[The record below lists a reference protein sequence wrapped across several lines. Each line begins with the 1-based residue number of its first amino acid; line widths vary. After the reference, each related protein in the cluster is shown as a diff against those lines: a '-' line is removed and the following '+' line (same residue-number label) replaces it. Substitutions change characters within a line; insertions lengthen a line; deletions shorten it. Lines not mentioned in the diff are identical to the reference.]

1 MRDDMA
7 KVVTERPRR
16 GHGNTSK
23 KTTGQRI
30 RSYDPGREYD
40 GPNRLPVSPGRQYG
54 YDCKEF
60 SDLIN
65 PLKRYLRSCVGKPW
79 NKVHSELSRKLD
91 RRSLSGSHIW
101 DHVMGDRDRLLH
113 RRRPSRVLEP
123 AVRVACKRLVRAPEN
138 GPDPRTASTVETAV
152 NRRPGRASFV
162 RPRILVRL
170 DAHSA
175 AGRSGKCWPNGSAWR
190 RSRSRSAD
198 GTEGNLEVRHRF
210 RTMT

>member
-30 RSYDPGREYD
+30 RSYDPDREYD
-40 GPNRLPVSPGRQYG
+40 EPNRLPVSPGRQYG

-65 PLKRYLRSCVGKPW
+65 PLKRYLRSCIGKPW
-79 NKVHSELSRKLD
+79 KKVHSELSGKLD

-101 DHVMGDRDRLLH
+101 DHVMWEIETDCYIGEDRLAY
-113 RRRPSRVLEP
+113 PN
-123 AVRVACKRLVRAPEN
+123 KRTYHLSEFPV
-138 GPDPRTASTVETAV
+138 
-152 NRRPGRASFV
+152 
-162 RPRILVRL
+162 
-170 DAHSA
+170 
-175 AGRSGKCWPNGSAWR
+175 
-190 RSRSRSAD
+190 D
-198 GTEGNLEVRHRF
+198 GLYVHPKTGLIREQHPMRKRG
-210 RTMT
+210 